1 MHYHKRIDRQETILF
16 CLDDFVPQNHNV
28 RLIDKIVN
36 NVIEEGNLFNDYQ
49 TGKIDTG
56 RRAYNPSDL
65 LKLLIYGY
73 IYRLSSSR
81 RLEEECL
88 KNLHLKWLINGI
100 TPSFR
105 TICYFREQNGKEIE
119 IFFNTFVKNLFL
131 NKLASN
137 SLFATD
143 GVKIKGNVSKTSKN
157 KKELE
162 EYKEEITKDF
172 TKFINNLDNN
182 NLNPKTKRKI
192 YNFTTKLAKIKK
204 CEEKI
209 ESGETS
215 LVNPV
220 DPDSLLLNNHGNRF
234 RGFNTQVTVD
244 SKGKYVVNVRIAN
257 KCNDSHEITPTLCD
271 IQKKL
276 GILPEKIV
284 ADKGYNTLSEILNAE
299 DNYHVLVITEL
310 NQYTEDQRK
319 GFSYDSEKDIYTCPN
334 NQIMTFSHIKIRKN
348 RRRQRVYIC
357 NHCSECPLKDK
368 CTTSKSGRQMHR
380 TDTIDRETMYRVN
393 MRKDENQKIIRQR
406 KGLIE
411 NVFGVIRSRMGYIP
425 LLLRGF
431 NKVSIEINLYFI
443 GYNITRYI
451 NNFRKALSNGIF
463 SLIFNFICILSSLR
477 SFKNGYMCTN
487 NCCLVFRVTKEYK
500 KCF

>member
-1 MHYHKRIDRQETILF
+1 MNYHNRIDRQETILF

-28 RLIDKIVN
+28 RFIDEIVN
-36 NVIEEGNLFNDYQ
+36 NIIKDENLFNNYQ
-49 TGKIDTG
+49 KGKKDTG
-56 RRAYNPSDL
+56 RQAYNPSDL

-73 IYRLSSSR
+73 MYRLSSSR

-88 KNLHLKWLINGI
+88 KNLHLKWLVNGI

-119 IFFNTFVKNLFL
+119 TFFNSFVKKLFL

-143 GVKIKGNVSKTSKN
+143 GVKIKGYVSKVSKN
-157 KKELE
+157 KKQLE
-162 EYKEEITKDF
+162 EYKEEITEGFNKFLKD
-172 TKFINNLDNN
+172 LDDN

-192 YNFTTKLAKIKK
+192 YNFTTKLARIKK

-234 RGFNTQVTVD
+234 RGFNTQATVD
-244 SKGKYVVNVRIAN
+244 SKGKYVVNVRISN
-257 KCNDSHEITPTLCD
+257 KCNDSYEITPTLCD
-271 IQKKL
+271 IKNKL

-299 DNYHVLVITEL
+299 DNHHVLVITEL
-310 NQYTEDQRK
+310 SQFDEDMRK
-319 GFSYDSEKDIYTCPN
+319 GFTYDSEKDIYICPN
-334 NQIMTFSHIKIRKN
+334 NQIMTFKQIKIRENGRK
-348 RRRQRVYIC
+348 QRVYIC
-357 NHCSECPLKDK
+357 NHCSECPLKEN
-368 CTTSKSGRQMHR
+368 CTTSKSGRRIHR
-380 TDTIDRETMYRVN
+380 TDTIDRETMYREN
-393 MRKDENQKIIRQR
+393 MRKDENQKIIKQR

-425 LLLRGF
+425 LLLRGI

-451 NNFRKALSNGIF
+451 NNYRKALSNGFF
-463 SLIFNFICILSSLR
+463 SLFLNFICILSSLR
-477 SFKNGYMCTN
+477 SSKTAISAKII
-487 NCCLVFRVTKEYK
+487 VI
-500 KCF
+500 